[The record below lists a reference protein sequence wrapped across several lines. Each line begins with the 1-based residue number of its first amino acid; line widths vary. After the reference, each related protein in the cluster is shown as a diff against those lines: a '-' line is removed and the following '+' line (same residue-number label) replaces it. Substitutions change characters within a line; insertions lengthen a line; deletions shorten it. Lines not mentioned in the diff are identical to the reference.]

1 MHQRL
6 EVAVEYGL
14 FWPFERLFSPYFTA
28 THDWCKVTCPQ
39 CTKQGVSLSAAKI
52 PFIGEKIPFAG
63 HNDYSGFAVAYN
75 NPRKRNAEGYRVPS
89 DVGLTKV
96 FDRARLKG
104 RIRLILVGLY
114 L

>member
-28 THDWCKVTCPQ
+28 THDWCKVICHQ
-39 CTKQGVSLSAAKI
+39 CTKQGVSPSIAKI
-52 PFIGEKIPFAG
+52 PFIGEKTPAG
-63 HNDYSGFAVAYN
+63 HNDCSGFGLVYN
-75 NPRKRNAEGYRVPS
+75 NLSEKKCGRLPS
-89 DVGLTKV
+89 PLDVGLTKV
-96 FDRARLKG
+96 FERMCLYG